1 MYTRIIRAMNNQDQ
15 RGNLR
20 KMRTVLEE
28 EVQYYLPL
36 YNNLDKGT
44 EIHLNP
50 FIGKEICLQFTGN
63 INCVVTGKK
72 IKKTF
77 GEGMSYD
84 AFRSSPLA
92 DESIIRPELSTA
104 HLGIERRDLEWEIRH
119 HVVPHF
125 VYLSYTSGYKVGVTR
140 YSQIPTRWI
149 DQGATKAIKIAE
161 TPYRQAAGVIEVALK
176 NFIAD
181 KTNWRTML
189 KGSDSPDRDI
199 LELRDEL
206 IERIPDELKTFVLTD
221 ETEMDIHFPVIQYP
235 EKPKSVKLDK
245 LPTIQKKLTG
255 IKGQY
260 LIFEDNSVFNVRSH
274 SAYEITFEAL

>member
-1 MYTRIIRAMNNQDQ
+1 MYIPIIRAMNNQEQ

-20 KMRTVLEE
+20 KMRTVLED

-36 YNNLDKGT
+36 YNNLERGT

-50 FIGKEICLQFTGN
+50 YIGKEICLQFTGN

-84 AFRSSPLA
+84 AFRSSPMA

-104 HLGIERRDLEWEIRH
+104 HLGIERRDLDWEIIH
-119 HVVPHF
+119 HVAPHF
-125 VYLSYTSGYKVGVTR
+125 VYLSFTSGYKVGVTR
-140 YSQIPTRWI
+140 YTQIPTRWI

-161 TPYRQAAGVIEVALK
+161 TPYRQAAGLIEVALK
-176 NFIAD
+176 DFIAD

-189 KGSDSPDRDI
+189 KGGGLPEKGI
-199 LELRDEL
+199 LEIRDEL
-206 IERIPDELKTFVLTD
+206 IAKIPEDLKSFVLMD
-221 ETEMDIHFPVIQYP
+221 AVETNIKFPVLQYP

-245 LPTIQKKLTG
+245 LPTIQKKLVG

-260 LIFEDNSVFNVRSH
+260 LIFEDESVFNVRSH
-274 SAYEITFEAL
+274 SAYEIEFEG

>member
-1 MYTRIIRAMNNQDQ
+1 MNKQDH

-20 KMRTVLEE
+20 KMRTELNQ

-36 YNNLDKGT
+36 YNNLERGE

-50 FIGKEICLQFTGN
+50 YIGKEVCLQFTGN
-63 INCVVTGKK
+63 IYCVVTGKK

-77 GEGMSYD
+77 GEGMSYE
-84 AFRSSPLA
+84 AFRSSPMA

-104 HLGIERRDLEWEIRH
+104 HLGIERRDLDWEIAH

-125 VYLSYTSGYKVGVTR
+125 VYLSYTSGFKVGVTR
-140 YSQIPTRWI
+140 YTQIPTRWI
-149 DQGATKAIKIAE
+149 DQGATLAMKIAE
-161 TPYRQAAGVIEVALK
+161 TPYRQAAGLIEVALK
-176 NFIAD
+176 EFVAD

-189 KGSDSPDRDI
+189 KGSDAPEKSI
-199 LELRDEL
+199 QSLRDEL
-206 IERIPDELKTFVLTD
+206 ITKIPEELQAFILKD
-221 ETEMDIHFPVIQYP
+221 SAPMDINFPVQRFP

-245 LPTIQKKLTG
+245 LPTIQKKLAG

-260 LIFEDNSVFNVRSH
+260 LIFEDDSVFNVRAH
-274 SAYEITFEAL
+274 SAYEISFEG